1 MVYYLIGAQLLNKSE
16 DYTWQQIK
24 SQVLAATLGS
34 NAQGKI
40 IRQEKEKFRL
50 GNLDQLM
57 YINDMI
63 IKQEVTNFNYFR
75 CK

>member
-1 MVYYLIGAQLLNKSE
+1 
-16 DYTWQQIK
+16 
-24 SQVLAATLGS
+24 VLAATLGS

-63 IKQEVTNFNYFR
+63 IKQEVTKFTYFR